1 MTDENLKNIQRA
13 IDEIWDGYNNS
24 VQHDL
29 KKILGVNNLTNNYE
43 VKKQYARRI
52 LLVHPDKFSGI
63 ESKIDFHGQEHD
75 FFFKILNRA
84 KEIAFDSSLLGQYE
98 NMCYIYSNKRIDL
111 FSLKAEEKNSYNN
124 DKFAEKAK
132 FNNGKYAPG
141 FSNTGNNFE
150 EKYHDFFEDFSFFF
164 KNMNIPKYNPDYS
177 YNYNY
182 NYNPNS
188 NSNYNYN
195 SSYKFDF
202 DNNFKC
208 NNRCF
213 DSDSDKKICKIFIS
227 VIIIVIIIGIFI
239 KIIRR
244 RRN

>member
-1 MTDENLKNIQRA
+1 MTYENLNNIQRA

-84 KEIAFDSSLLGQYE
+84 KEIAFDSSLLGQYDQL
-98 NMCYIYSNKRIDL
+98 CFVYRNKRIDL
-111 FSLKAEEKNSYNN
+111 FTFEVKENFTFNKY
-124 DKFAEKAK
+124 KFSNETR
-132 FNNGKYAPG
+132 FDNGKHAPG
-141 FSNTGNNFE
+141 FRNPGCNFE

-164 KNMNIPKYNPDYS
+164 RNLNNPEYYPHYNHDYKFNC
-177 YNYNY
+177 NYNFEFG
-182 NYNPNS
+182 NNI
-188 NSNYNYN
+188 
-195 SSYKFDF
+195 KF
-202 DNNFKC
+202 NNKTL
-208 NNRCF
+208 
-213 DSDSDKKICKIFIS
+213 DSDSAKKFFNIFIS
-227 VIIIVIIIGIFI
+227 IVIILTIIGIII